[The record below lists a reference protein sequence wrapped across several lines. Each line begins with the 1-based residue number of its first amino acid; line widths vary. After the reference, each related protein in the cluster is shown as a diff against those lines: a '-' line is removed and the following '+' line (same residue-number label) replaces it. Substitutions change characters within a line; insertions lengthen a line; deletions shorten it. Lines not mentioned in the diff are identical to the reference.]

1 MSRHAGSIVRGF
13 QSRAGYPHL
22 TGRQQVAGI
31 YCQPDERSRYR
42 GLAEPRLGLREWPN
56 PTQMPLVNWLSRLQ
70 LKSEWNRDRVFKN
83 CPPSCAFPRSNQGI
97 VMALSQD
104 QTGQDNP
111 AGDIAWTVLDAAN
124 DLGDT
129 VTVDACRRVIDA
141 SLQGIAPAPADM
153 ALVVAFFG

>member
-1 MSRHAGSIVRGF
+1 
-13 QSRAGYPHL
+13 
-22 TGRQQVAGI
+22 
-31 YCQPDERSRYR
+31 
-42 GLAEPRLGLREWPN
+42 
-56 PTQMPLVNWLSRLQ
+56 
-70 LKSEWNRDRVFKN
+70 
-83 CPPSCAFPRSNQGI
+83 
-97 VMALSQD
+97 MALSQD